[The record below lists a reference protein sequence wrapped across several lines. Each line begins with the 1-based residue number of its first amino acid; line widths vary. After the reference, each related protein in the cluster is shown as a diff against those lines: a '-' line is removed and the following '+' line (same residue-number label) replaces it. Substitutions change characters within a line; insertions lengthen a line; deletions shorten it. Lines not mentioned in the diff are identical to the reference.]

1 MTLGELLDLRG
12 PRSGR
17 AFVLIPLGLIAA
29 VCTVDVLAPPDIH
42 LGPLLVAAP
51 AITSAFAGPR
61 LTTLIGFL
69 AVGGQIAIGA
79 ARGVLTTE
87 NLQAQIAA
95 LILVSAMIVAFCLF
109 RDRHEHQ
116 LTQSRSVAQ
125 AVQEVLFPPLPQR
138 SGTLEI
144 ASLYFAAQDEA
155 SMGGDLFAAAR
166 TSHST
171 RLLIADVRGKGLPA
185 ISHASLLL
193 GAFRA
198 ASHRQ
203 PTLPR
208 LAVHLDGAMRWDRRQ
223 WQPHQAPDTDEAFA
237 TALILDIPDQES
249 VVHIVTC
256 GHPPPLLLDHGHA
269 ETLPVE
275 WIAPPLGLAG
285 LTADEYTVE
294 SFAFPTSDV
303 LLLYTDGVLEA
314 RSPEGDFYPLSL
326 RAAAWSTEPP
336 GQVLQHLGD
345 DLIAHAQGRLSDD
358 AAAVAIGHRPG
369 DLPTAGR
376 GSS

>member
-17 AFVLIPLGLIAA
+17 ALLLIPLGLIAA
-29 VCTVDVLAPPDIH
+29 VCTVDILAPPDIH

-51 AITSAFAGPR
+51 AITAAFAGPR
-61 LTTLIGFL
+61 LTTLIGFM
-69 AVGGQIAIGA
+69 AVGGQIAIGV
-79 ARGVLTTE
+79 ARRVLTTE

-95 LILVSAMIVAFCLF
+95 LVLVSAVIVAFCLF

-125 AVQEVLFPPLPQR
+125 AVQAVLFPTLPR
-138 SGTLEI
+138 HSGPLEI

-155 SMGGDLFAAAR
+155 AMGGDLFAAAR

-185 ISHASLLL
+185 IDHASLLL

-208 LAVHLDGAMRWDRRQ
+208 LAVHLDGAMRWDSRQ
-223 WQPHQAPDTDEAFA
+223 WQQHQEPDIDEAFA
-237 TALILDIPDQES
+237 TALIVEIPDHDP
-249 VVHIVTC
+249 VLHVVTC
-256 GHPPPLLLDHGHA
+256 GHPSPLLLDRGHA
-269 ETLPVE
+269 GTLPLRR
-275 WIAPPLGLAG
+275 IAPPLGLGG
-285 LTADEYTVE
+285 LCGEESYAVE
-294 SFAFPTSDV
+294 SFAFNPSDV

-314 RSPEGDFYPLSL
+314 RDGEGRFYPLAD
-326 RAAAWSTEPP
+326 RAAAWSAEHP
-336 GQVLQHLGD
+336 GQVLRLLRE
-345 DLIAHAQGRLSDD
+345 DLVTHTRGRLSDD
-358 AAAVAIGHRPG
+358 AAAVAVRHA
-369 DLPTAGR
+369 DA
-376 GSS
+376 